1 MPKKCK
7 MTEVDFIGSIM
18 FNGERYIV
26 TELKI
31 GEHDA
36 PNGGKFSLTSLTAV
50 RYGRVGEAKKTS
62 PKKRKKGSG
71 E

>member
-1 MPKKCK
+1 MSKKCK
-7 MTEVDFIGSIM
+7 MTEIDFIGSVM
-18 FNGERYIV
+18 FNGERYII

-36 PNGGKFSLTSLTAV
+36 PDGGKFSITSLTAV
-50 RYGRVGEAKKTS
+50 RFGKVKKPS